1 MSRLAALAFASTLAF
16 VGSSALSS
24 TAAARCAVVMLPE
37 EVQRSPFVVE
47 AVLERAGGTASFR
60 TVTVWKGG
68 AAAPARFTLGA
79 QQGRARWPW
88 ADAAN
93 EGKRYLLFLSAVP
106 GGFTVARCGQSG
118 AVSDSERAELRAQ
131 GLTPTPR

>member
-1 MSRLAALAFASTLAF
+1 MRRPLVLPFALTLVLA
-16 VGSSALSS
+16 GSSSLAS

-47 AVLERAGGTASFR
+47 AVLERAGATASFR

-68 AAAPARFTLGA
+68 TAAPARFTLSA
-79 QQGRARWPW
+79 QQGRGRWPW
-88 ADAAN
+88 SDAAN

-131 GLTPTPR
+131 GLTPLQR